1 VYVENC
7 HRGEQTP
14 GVRRLLRSVLSVP
27 SFCFFSFESRSL
39 SVDGCR
45 RTCAAVPE
53 SPWRN
58 RLWVYGPR
66 AKPASNCKTYMT
78 HTVEAVRLLGFVPM
92 VIGSWFHEVWLLPTG
107 IVIIVLGWL
116 RGVSSGREEEGSL
129 RTSAFKSGSA
139 STSSTRSRRC
149 AVVGF
154 GISSPRCCHCE
165 IFGRSF
171 ELRRRS
177 AGYEFQQ

>member
-1 VYVENC
+1 MGMFQLMHSHFIFLDSVKAILVHC
-7 HRGEQTP
+7 AHRLLSQSTLILRTLKLP
-14 GVRRLLRSVLSVP
+14 PWRADARRSTLLRSLLSVP
-27 SFCFFSFESRSL
+27 SFRFFSFESRSL

-78 HTVEAVRLLGFVPM
+78 HTVEGVRLLGFVLM

-116 RGVSSGREEEGSL
+116 RGFI
-129 RTSAFKSGSA
+129 RT
-139 STSSTRSRRC
+139 
-149 AVVGF
+149 
-154 GISSPRCCHCE
+154 
-165 IFGRSF
+165 
-171 ELRRRS
+171 
-177 AGYEFQQ
+177 